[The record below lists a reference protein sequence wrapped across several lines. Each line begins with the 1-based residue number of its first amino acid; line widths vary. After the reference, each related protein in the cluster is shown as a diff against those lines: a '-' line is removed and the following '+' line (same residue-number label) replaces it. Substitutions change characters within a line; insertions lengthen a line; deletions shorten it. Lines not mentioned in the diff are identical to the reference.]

1 MLVIANLSRQAQRKT
16 FNGKSLMWF
25 TGCCKGE
32 GGSFGSVTLAFVSWI
47 GPHWPLA
54 DFPGATYS
62 AGKSQQVKQGPI
74 SWELGL
80 KMGSASAKR
89 EKKNREVVPVCRGPA
104 QPPWCATHT
113 RNHCNGLVRGLKTSS
128 SVQAVN
134 CSHLQTR
141 TPAALSTRGRGG

>member
-1 MLVIANLSRQAQRKT
+1 MLVIANLSPEAQRKT

-25 TGCCKGE
+25 TGCCEGE
-32 GGSFGSVTLAFVSWI
+32 GGRFGSVTLAFVSRI

-80 KMGSASAKR
+80 KMGNTSANGEKR
-89 EKKNREVVPVCRGPA
+89 TARLFRCAGDLHWHRG
-104 QPPWCATHT
+104 QPTCTT
-113 RNHCNGLVRGLKTSS
+113 T
-128 SVQAVN
+128 AVN
-134 CSHLQTR
+134 WCV
-141 TPAALSTRGRGG
+141 A